1 MRGPFPCAKHAL
13 PHLVRRGGGVII
25 NVSSHGAFQA
35 SPTGIADYAV
45 AKGGLVTLT
54 YHLASEYGAD
64 NVRAIAPGP
73 VPMDLNRPFL
83 GTPEGR
89 AMTASF
95 IPLGRLGEI
104 DDVARA
110 AVFLASGGGAAG
122 GRRHRGAMRRA
133 ATTVLLA
140 LLAGCSTKSV
150 GRPPCMNHVLHE
162 SVAPGGNEKAVI
174 FERDCMTG
182 ATIQVSLVPT
192 DARAPSEPGNVF
204 AVGAGK
210 HALQGRTVV
219 AVAWSGPAKLTI
231 SYTKGAAVMR
241 SEGRVGHVE
250 VGYAFLDDAAEAPAA
265 QPSPQARR
273 AR

>member
-1 MRGPFPCAKHAL
+1 
-13 PHLVRRGGGVII
+13 
-25 NVSSHGAFQA
+25 
-35 SPTGIADYAV
+35 
-45 AKGGLVTLT
+45 
-54 YHLASEYGAD
+54 
-64 NVRAIAPGP
+64 
-73 VPMDLNRPFL
+73 
-83 GTPEGR
+83 
-89 AMTASF
+89 
-95 IPLGRLGEI
+95 
-104 DDVARA
+104 
-110 AVFLASGGGAAG
+110 
-122 GRRHRGAMRRA
+122 MRRA

-265 QPSPQARR
+265 QPPPQARR
-273 AR
+273 AK